1 MVPGVFGK
9 KERVLKG
16 VGRGKK
22 ASDSYETTKVRRKF
36 QDEYVE
42 TEYDSLSES
51 IRHIC
56 KLCRQESKTFQHTA
70 EHILAKH
77 LDVGT
82 KFECSQCNQKVK
94 TRRTL
99 IRHVLKEH
107 GVSLNM
113 FSIDIPR
120 WPLAN

>member
-1 MVPGVFGK
+1 MFGK

-22 ASDSYETTKVRRKF
+22 AFETYETTKVRRKF

-42 TEYDSLSES
+42 MAYDNLTES
-51 IRHIC
+51 ISHIC
-56 KLCRQESKTFQHTA
+56 KLCRQESKTFQHIA

-82 KFECSQCNQKVK
+82 KFECSQCNQEANSRV
-94 TRRTL
+94 TL
-99 IRHVLKEH
+99 IRHVRREH

-113 FSIDIPR
+113 FSIKIPR